1 MEPNSNLTKTNASQY
16 NQVQQQGTTDLRTLL
31 PRFSNI
37 TTWETADMI
46 GTAPTNALE
55 AIRSNKNQISGL
67 VKESGTGS
75 VDVVLVLLLNQIFS
89 LTLSPVSNLQP
100 FAVMIRRNFW
110 DLRFEEIQYV
120 LSKGIS
126 GGYGKIF
133 GHLTYPIIAEWLQT
147 YKETER
153 AATVDL
159 RAIERQTEK
168 KVDLSDYEEGSPID
182 VLIKAF
188 SVPVV
193 QTTEEIKD
201 SKPAPTKEFMDER
214 QWGFFVANKAN
225 IKTEDLPKLLAMVKE
240 NEFTKTAESIE
251 QEIERRANV

>member
-1 MEPNSNLTKTNASQY
+1 
-16 NQVQQQGTTDLRTLL
+16 
-31 PRFSNI
+31 
-37 TTWETADMI
+37 MI
-46 GTAPTNALE
+46 GTAPTSALE
-55 AIRSNKNQISGL
+55 AIRSNKNQLSGL
-67 VKESGTGS
+67 VKHSGSGA
-75 VDVVLVLLLNQIFS
+75 VDVVLILMLDQIFS
-89 LTLSPVSNLQP
+89 LTLSPVTNLQP

-120 LSKGIS
+120 LTKGIS

-168 KVDLSDYEEGSPID
+168 KVDLSDYEPGSAID

-188 SVPVV
+188 KMPVV
-193 QTTEEIKD
+193 ETTPETKE
-201 SKPAPTKEFMDER
+201 APTKENLDGKY
-214 QWGFFVANKAN
+214 WGTF
-225 IKTEDLPKLLAMVKE
+225 LAMKHNYSDAE
-240 NEFTKTAESIE
+240 LQTFKDWATKGDFTKTLAEIDL
-251 QEIERRANV
+251 EIERRKK